1 MDTVTTAIY
10 GIGAIA
16 LLPLALTSI
25 GAIIRHRRE
34 RRRAAMLS
42 RFADRMGY

>member
-1 MDTVTTAIY
+1 MVDMTTALLS
-10 GIGAIA
+10 IGALA
-16 LLPLALTSI
+16 LLPLAVVII
-25 GAIIRHRRE
+25 GGIARHRRE

>member
-1 MDTVTTAIY
+1 MDTVTTAVY
-10 GIGAIA
+10 GIGSIA
-16 LLPLALTSI
+16 LLPLVFTTI